1 MTPCFLVYLTVLYSA
16 VNCDQQLGALK
27 STEKE
32 DNSAILDESMHIS
45 VKCSTCKTH
54 FHLKEI
60 EQHKAECE
68 MRHIPADKPPSD
80 CYDSDT
86 ANLNDSTAISVKCR
100 HCSQY
105 FPLRD
110 ISLHET
116 CCNLELPSV
125 NKNSNGKVTEETNIC
140 KHCI

>member
-1 MTPCFLVYLTVLYSA
+1 MTSCFLVYLTAVCSA
-16 VNCDQQLGALK
+16 INCDQQLGALK

-32 DNSAILDESMHIS
+32 GNSAMLDESMHIS

-68 MRHIPADKPPSD
+68 MQHIPAYKPLSG
-80 CYDSDT
+80 CHSDT
-86 ANLNDSTAISVKCR
+86 ANLNDSTFISVKCR

-110 ISLHET
+110 ITLHET
-116 CCNLELPSV
+116 RCILELPSV
-125 NKNSNGKVTEETNIC
+125 NENSNRKVTEETNTC